1 LHVLERRLLLL
12 GHHALQTGVTV
23 VKQVKLVTVAA
34 GLMIASSVASAAIIS
49 YTFTAD
55 GVTDSVSQQATAV
68 FSFDTANMNSFAIT
82 LTDNVQ
88 PTGSLESVLT
98 GLSFSLSN
106 APATMALDSASAAS
120 VINCTGGANPC
131 PAGSGSSPY
140 GWGSTFADG
149 AFLLGAGY
157 TGGSFAY
164 QPYGIVNANYTASGL
179 SDPGANPLL
188 VGPVT
193 FTFHLTGLAFTPE
206 VNSVVFAFGDPI
218 LQPAVAVPEPQ
229 SVALVALGLLAAAL
243 ALRRRSRM

>member
-1 LHVLERRLLLL
+1 MLERRLLQL
-12 GHHALQTGVTV
+12 GHRAFQTGVSV
-23 VKQVKLVTVAA
+23 MKRMELLTVAA

-55 GVTDSVSQQATAV
+55 GVTDSISQQATAV
-68 FSFDTANMNSFAIT
+68 FAFDTANVNSFTIT

-98 GLSFSLSN
+98 GLSFGLSN
-106 APATMALDSASAAS
+106 APATMALDSASAVS
-120 VINCTGGANPC
+120 VINCAGGTNPC

-140 GWGSTFADG
+140 GWGSTFVDG
-149 AFLLGAGY
+149 TFLLGAGY
-157 TGGSFAY
+157 TDGSFAY
-164 QPYGIVNANYTASGL
+164 QPYGIVNANYTASAL

-193 FTFHLTGLAFTPE
+193 FTVHLTGLAFTPE

-218 LQPAVAVPEPQ
+218 LQQAVAVPEPQ
-229 SVALVALGLLAAAL
+229 SVALVALGLLAAAF
-243 ALRRRSRM
+243 ALRRRNRT